1 MYYKNKIKTLSEIFG
16 TSDIHLEETCIN
28 IAGKVYPIVDDV
40 IILLKSHQIP
50 PGTSE
55 KIKALIPDQASTS
68 LIAKDIQ
75 HTFSEEWKTYNEILP
90 QHKDEFKLYFDLVD
104 PLKLESKRICD
115 LGCGIGRWS
124 YFLKDIVKE
133 IVLIDFSESI
143 FEARKNLSGSDNI
156 IFIMADVLDLPFED
170 NTFDFIFS
178 LGVLHHIPK
187 PALESVRKLS
197 RLAPEF
203 LVYLYYALDNRGSL
217 YKLIFY
223 FVDLIRKLISSITSS
238 TTRSVI
244 TEILMWLLYMPAIFI
259 GKILS
264 MFGAPSSRVPHY
276 ATYGHM
282 NLGRIRQDV
291 YDRFFTRIEQRVSK
305 KEIHQLSD
313 SFSEII
319 VSDDLPYWHFLCRK

>member
-1 MYYKNKIKTLSEIFG
+1 MYYKNKIKALSEVFD
-16 TSDIHLEETCIN
+16 TSDIHLEGTCIN
-28 IAGKVYPIVDDV
+28 IAGRVYPIVDDV

-50 PGTSE
+50 PHTSE
-55 KIKALIPDQASTS
+55 KIQDLIPDQASAPS
-68 LIAKDIQ
+68 IAKDIQ

-90 QHKDEFKLYFDLVD
+90 QHHNEFKLYFDLID
-104 PLKLESKRICD
+104 LPTLESKRICD

-124 YFLKDIVKE
+124 YFLKDIARE

-156 IFIMADVLDLPFED
+156 IFIMADILELPFKD

-178 LGVLHHIPK
+178 LGVLHHIPV

-203 LVYLYYALDNRGSL
+203 LVYLYYALDKRGRL

-223 FVDLIRKLISSITSS
+223 FVDKIRKLVSKITSS
-238 TTRSVI
+238 TARSVI
-244 TEILMWLLYMPAIFI
+244 TEVFMWSLYMPAIFI

-313 SFSEII
+313 TFSEII
-319 VSDDLPYWHFLCRK
+319 VSDGLPYWHFLCRK